1 MKLLLYCDLT
11 PNKKSAQTIIDHI
24 SSFEKHSQFEI
35 QTVSSRLG
43 LPDDLN
49 LFSFDIV
56 VIHYSITLTTSSL
69 YLESYIP
76 LKDQREIRNFTGL
89 KVMFIQDEYR
99 RVNHIC
105 DRINYLKIDVLF
117 SCAPVE
123 IARKIYKRLSPNTKI
138 LETLTGYAPD
148 ITNATPLKPHKSR
161 KIDVFYRARKL
172 PLWLGTLGLDKYQIA
187 EKFLTSYPRTL
198 HVDISTLEEDR
209 IYGEEWLQRLVNSRT
224 TLGTES
230 GASLIDYSGDIE
242 RDIAIFKSYNPEATF
257 DDLPKHLISL
267 DKKLSIQVISPR
279 IFEAI
284 ACKTTLI
291 LFPGDYSGILKK
303 NRHYL
308 ELKKDFSNFD
318 SLLEILN
325 DKAAIERIASTAYQE
340 IIEPGQYSYNA
351 FIKDFDSTITN
362 ELGKK

>member
-1 MKLLLYCDLT
+1 MKLLLYCDL
-11 PNKKSAQTIIDHI
+11 PSDNKNAKTIIDHI
-24 SSFEKHSQFEI
+24 SSFEKYSQFEI

-49 LFSFDIV
+49 LLSFDIV
-56 VIHYSITLTTSSL
+56 VIHYSITLITTSF

-76 LKDQREIRNFTGL
+76 LNDQRKLRKYKGL
-89 KVMFIQDEYR
+89 KVLFIQDEYR
-99 RVNHIC
+99 RVNHVC
-105 DRINYLKIDVLF
+105 DRINFLKIDLLY
-117 SCAPVE
+117 SCAPIE
-123 IARKIYKRLSPNTKI
+123 TARKIYKKLSPNTKI
-138 LETLTGYAPD
+138 LETLTGYVPD
-148 ITNATPLKPHKSR
+148 ITDDTPLKPHKFR

-172 PLWLGTLGLDKYQIA
+172 PLWYGTLAMDKYQIA
-187 EKFLTSYPRTL
+187 EKFLNNYPRTL
-198 HVDISTLEEDR
+198 QVDISTLEKDR
-209 IYGEEWLQRLVNSRT
+209 IYGEGWIQRLRNSRT

-230 GASLIDYSGDIE
+230 GASFIDYSGDIE
-242 RDIAIFKSYNPEATF
+242 RDIAIFKSYNSNADF
-257 DDLPKHLISL
+257 NDLPKHLISL

-284 ACKTTLI
+284 ACKTSLI

-325 DKAAIERIASTAYQE
+325 DETAIERIAMTAYKE

-351 FIKDFDSTITN
+351 FIKNFDSTITI
-362 ELGKK
+362 ELAKK